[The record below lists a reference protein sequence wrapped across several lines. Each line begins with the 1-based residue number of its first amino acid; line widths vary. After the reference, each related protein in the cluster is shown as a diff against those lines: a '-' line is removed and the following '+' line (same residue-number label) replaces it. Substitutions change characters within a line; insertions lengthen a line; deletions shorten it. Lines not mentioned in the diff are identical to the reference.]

1 MASGMRRAKMR
12 DLPHRL
18 DYAALS
24 NCDKQPLKPDST
36 KPLLK
41 HILQRTASTATSSGI
56 SACDR
61 VSAFHPRVRLP
72 RNTLGPDR

>member
-36 KPLLK
+36 KTAAQAYFTARGFDRDE
-41 HILQRTASTATSSGI
+41 QRN
-56 SACDR
+56 
-61 VSAFHPRVRLP
+61 FRL
-72 RNTLGPDR
+72 